1 MLFVMLL
8 LPNQMLIYPLLLTN
22 NSFKEFYGG
31 SRLQKE
37 FTYGGK
43 IDKEYEYLLTCNMES
58 RYLNNELYGAS
69 DNFKDKIS
77 TELIIHDGE
86 NEFLETFQNKIN
98 SKPSFNYFSLIDLK
112 IDNVR
117 YRISK
122 NNKIY
127 KTLELINHDID
138 YLRIKNKIYEVC
150 HM

>member
-22 NSFKEFYGG
+22 TSFKEFYGV

-37 FTYGGK
+37 FTYDGK
-43 IDKEYEYLLTCNMES
+43 IDKDYHYLLTCNIES

-86 NEFLETFQNKIN
+86 NEFFETFQNNIN
-98 SKPSFNYFSLIDLK
+98 SKHSFNYFSLIDLK
-112 IDNVR
+112 NDNLK
-117 YRISK
+117 YKLSK

-138 YLRIKNKIYEVC
+138 YLRIKNKIYEFC

>member
-1 MLFVMLL
+1 MLL

-22 NSFKEFYGG
+22 NSFQEFYGG

-43 IDKEYEYLLTCNMES
+43 IDTDYEYLLTCNIES
-58 RYLNNELYGAS
+58 RFLNNEFYGTF
-69 DNFKDKIS
+69 DNYKDKIS
-77 TELIIHDGE
+77 TELIIHDGK
-86 NEFLETFQNKIN
+86 NEFFETFQNKIN
-98 SKPSFNYFSLIDLK
+98 SKPRFNYFSLIDLK
-112 IDNVR
+112 NDSIK
-117 YRISK
+117 YRLSK